1 MMIECVVGAVVG
13 IAVGVGI
20 GVMAAFRTSSRESR
34 REREELDMISHE
46 EARKRYK
53 TADIKHER

>member
-1 MMIECVVGAVVG
+1 MIECVVGAVVG

-20 GVMAAFRTSSRESR
+20 GVIAAFRTSSKKSR
-34 REREELDMISHE
+34 REREKLDMISYE

-53 TADIKHER
+53 TANIKHER